1 MNATENT
8 HQPEGTNT
16 NRRFFLTSALI
27 AAPLLIALVAL
38 GCGEEKEKAT
48 ANLATT
54 DTAAPVGTGAPLAGA
69 ATTVQPAS
77 AVATPRDD
85 DSATDQTLP
94 PDIVAAGPESIVAP
108 GSVVTVAAT
117 GSTDVTSVLLTDR
130 AGQKTPF
137 TYDSESN
144 LWKASYRVP
153 IRSTG
158 SKLALA
164 VTATT
169 EANRWK
175 RVWVFLRLKDEVVP
189 TPTWA

>member
-1 MNATENT
+1 MNAIE
-8 HQPEGTNT
+8 PKTNHT

-48 ANLATT
+48 ANLAH
-54 DTAAPVGTGAPLAGA
+54 DTAAPVA
-69 ATTVQPAS
+69 ASAPAS
-77 AVATPRDD
+77 GIAQTASVVQAPEVTASTTED
-85 DSATDQTLP
+85 TLP
-94 PDIVAAGPESIVAP
+94 PDIVAAGPESIVQP
-108 GSVVTVAAT
+108 GGVVTVAAT
-117 GSTDVTSVLLTDR
+117 GSTDVTSVVLTDR

-153 IRSTG
+153 IRATG
-158 SKLALA
+158 EKLALA

-175 RVWVFLRLKDEVVP
+175 RVWVFLRLRDAAVP
-189 TPTWA
+189 TEAAPDSAQ